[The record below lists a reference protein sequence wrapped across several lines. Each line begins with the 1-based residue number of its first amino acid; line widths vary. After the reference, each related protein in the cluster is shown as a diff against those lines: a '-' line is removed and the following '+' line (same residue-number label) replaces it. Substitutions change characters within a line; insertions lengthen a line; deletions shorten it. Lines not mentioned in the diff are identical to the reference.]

1 MASLSVGI
9 VGLPNVGKSTLFNAL
24 LKRQMAAV
32 ADYPFTT
39 IEPNTG
45 IVPVPD
51 KRLEKLAQA
60 LKIEKV
66 IPATIK
72 FIDIAGLVK
81 NAHQG
86 EGLGNQFLGHI
97 REVDAIVHLLRGFE
111 SKSAPHYYGSI
122 EPERDKE
129 IIELELEMAEIKK
142 PALNVLNIDQEK
154 VEKFKGLIINLKTN
168 EGVEKLIQEAYRLLD
183 LITFYTIKGG
193 QEARARSLC
202 RGKTAL
208 SAAKGI
214 HGDIAKGFIK
224 SEVIDCQELIDCGS
238 WLTAKKS
245 GKIRI
250 EGRDYQV
257 KDAEVLEIKFN

>member
-1 MASLSVGI
+1 MLSVGI
-9 VGLPNVGKSTLFNAL
+9 VGLPNVGKSTLFNTL
-24 LKRQMAAV
+24 LKRQMATV

-51 KRLEKLAQA
+51 ERLEKLAQA
-60 LKIEKV
+60 LGIEKV
-66 IPATIK
+66 IPATVK

-97 REVDAIVHLLRGFE
+97 REVDAIIHLLRGFE
-111 SKSAPHYYGSI
+111 SESAPHYYGSI
-122 EPERDKE
+122 NPERDKE
-129 IIELELEMAEIKK
+129 IVELELEMAEIKK
-142 PALNVLNIDQEK
+142 PTLNVLNTARGQKQE
-154 VEKFKGLIINLKTN
+154 VRGQLVVDLKTG
-168 EGVEKLIQEAYRLLD
+168 EAVEKLIQESYRLLD

-193 QEARARSLC
+193 QEARAHSLC
-202 RGKTAL
+202 RNKTAL
-208 SAAKGI
+208 DAAERI

-224 SEVIDCQELIDCGS
+224 AEVINWQELVDCGS
-238 WLTAKKS
+238 WLAAKKS

-257 KDAEVLEIKFN
+257 KDVEVLEIKFH